1 MENMNLKNK
10 IVDFLSVLEGYH
22 ETCKMLHW
30 ASTIHN
36 EHELLDTIDKK
47 ILEIEDR
54 FAEAAMGKLKTR
66 FGLGDIKAMLP
77 NSKTPSDMLNEL
89 EADTID
95 MKNSI
100 GDKVELSGLQNIL
113 DDFLESINT
122 YQYLITFAK

>member
-1 MENMNLKNK
+1 MENMNLKGK
-10 IVDFLSVLEGYH
+10 IIDFLSVLEGYH

-47 ILEIEDR
+47 VLEIEDR
-54 FAEAAMGKLKTR
+54 FAEASMGKLNTR

-77 NSKTPSDMLNEL
+77 NAKTPTEMLKEL
-89 EADTID
+89 ESDTID
-95 MKNSI
+95 MKKTI
-100 GDKVELSGLQNIL
+100 GDGIEMSGLQNIL
-113 DDFLESINT
+113 DDLLESINT